1 MYLYLYCHES
11 HSIRAHDQRDSARQL
26 RGRAASRMPTPP
38 RHPQRPLR
46 SPPPRPLL
54 PPPSLPPVPA
64 RPRPCP
70 ASASDSSS
78 APCASLPRLGSLLRR
93 RAPPSSASPSCA
105 SLLRLAV
112 VRLLLLAD
120 GLARLGVH
128 QTLNPNPNP
137 GRGRAGAA
145 RARFFRTRA
154 FENPSH
160 KYTQGR
166 FAPHPVAW
174 DGRKNR
180 KKVGRI
186 SFGIRI
192 FVAGGPA
199 PRARARGAAAAGE
212 AVYGTRIQIRCF
224 DARIPT
230 EKQFHAALNRRCG
243 AGLVH
248 AYDDVTLTRRW
259 HVCVWENLDGI

>member
-11 HSIRAHDQRDSARQL
+11 HPIRAHVQRDSARQL

-54 PPPSLPPVPA
+54 PPPSLPPLAAP
-64 RPRPCP
+64 PRPCP
-70 ASASDSSS
+70 VPQSPPPPRAPPSPASDPSS
-78 APCASLPRLGSLLRR
+78 AVVRLPLRLLRLVRPPPPPRL

-105 SLLRLAV
+105 SLLHLAV

-120 GLARLGVH
+120 GLARLGVC

-154 FENPSH
+154 FENP
-160 KYTQGR
+160 TQKNTYGR
-166 FAPHPVAW
+166 FAHHPR
-174 DGRKNR
+174 G
-180 KKVGRI
+180 VGW
-186 SFGIRI
+186 S
-192 FVAGGPA
+192 
-199 PRARARGAAAAGE
+199 
-212 AVYGTRIQIRCF
+212 
-224 DARIPT
+224 
-230 EKQFHAALNRRCG
+230 K
-243 AGLVH
+243 
-248 AYDDVTLTRRW
+248 
-259 HVCVWENLDGI
+259 